1 MERQITLLT
10 VSQPIAPGDGGS
22 AQYAP
27 FAGAGSAPFLLEDP
41 VLSTMSLRD
50 DDDQFVS
57 GFYSGDATQ
66 QALTQPAVIGY
77 GASQIT
83 LPTGTRVS
91 NFIGSVLT
99 DDAGNRFVALYPRRF
114 EPWDLGEELGDGHTV
129 LIIPLPARQPD
140 DSLVYPVFDPSRPVR
155 FTEVR
160 GLGPAPGDAI
170 AYAPAAASGPVDVV
184 PCFAADTRIRTAM
197 GTQPVQV
204 LRPGDLILTRDHG
217 FQPLLWSG
225 SRVLDGAHLDLM
237 PQHRPIRIAPGALGP
252 DQPACALTVSPQHR
266 ILLRSRIAQRMFGTP
281 EILVPARRLI
291 GMAGVDVLRETSHV
305 TYWHLLFR
313 RHEIVLSEGAWTESL
328 LPGPQALRAFDP
340 HARARIVTTAPDLTA
355 LPAPARP
362 IPPGHTQRRLVQR
375 HQSNRA
381 RPLVEPE
388 PEPVT

>member
-10 VSQPIAPGDGGS
+10 VSQPIAPGDGGA

-27 FAGAGSAPFLLEDP
+27 FAGAGSAPFLLENP
-41 VLSTMSLRD
+41 VLSTMILQD

-83 LPTGTRVS
+83 LPIGTRLS
-91 NFIGSVLT
+91 NFIGAVLT

-114 EPWDLGEELGDGHTV
+114 DPWDLGEELGDGHTV
-129 LIIPLPARQPD
+129 LIIPLPALQPD
-140 DSLVYPVFDPSRPVR
+140 DSLAYPVFDPSRPVR

-170 AYAPAAASGPVDVV
+170 AYAPAAATGPVDMV
-184 PCFAADTRIRTAM
+184 PCFAADTRIQTAA
-197 GTQPVQV
+197 GPQPVQA

-225 SRVLDGAHLDLM
+225 SRVLDEAHLDLM

-252 DQPACALTVSPQHR
+252 DQPARALTVSPQHR

-281 EILVPARRLI
+281 EILVPARRLT
-291 GMAGVDVLRETSHV
+291 GMAGVEVLRDTSHV

-313 RHEIVLSEGAWTESL
+313 RHEIVLSESAWTESL

-340 HARARIVTTAPDLTA
+340 QARARIVTTAPDLTA
-355 LPAPARP
+355 RPAPARP
-362 IPPGHTQRRLVQR
+362 IPPGHAQRRLVQR
-375 HQSNRA
+375 HLTNPT
-381 RPLVEPE
+381 RPLVEPA
-388 PEPVT
+388 PEPAL